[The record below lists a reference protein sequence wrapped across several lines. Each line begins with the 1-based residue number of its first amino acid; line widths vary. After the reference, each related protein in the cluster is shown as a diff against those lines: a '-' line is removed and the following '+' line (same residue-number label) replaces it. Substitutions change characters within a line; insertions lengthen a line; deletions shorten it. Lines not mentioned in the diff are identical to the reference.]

1 MVAGSILPVSL
12 YNGQLYFLFG
22 KENKMEDSARGF
34 SDFGGGL
41 EGNETPMDTALR
53 EGGEELSG
61 FLGDGKNIK
70 KLIRKNGGVFK
81 LVHNDYNVHM
91 FYMDYDPLLPFYFT
105 NFHQFMWARM
115 NKHTL
120 NSSKLY
126 EKQEIRWFSETELK
140 TKNKLFRPFY
150 REIVN
155 KYVEKLPEIRKF
167 IQSKQQRLG
176 SNSCTHKRHPY
187 AGLTYANTLHRRR
200 RQTRKNN

>member
-70 KLIRKNGGVFK
+70 KLIRKNGGVYK
-81 LVHNDYNVHM
+81 LVHNDYNVHI

-150 REIVN
+150 REIVY

-167 IQSKQQRLG
+167 IQSKQRRLG

-200 RQTRKNN
+200 RQTQKNN

>member
-91 FYMDYDPLLPFYFT
+91 FYMDYDPILPFYFT
-105 NFHQFMWARM
+105 NFHQFMWTRM
-115 NKHTL
+115 NKNTL

-140 TKNKLFRPFY
+140 TKRNLFRPFY
-150 REIVN
+150 REIVD
-155 KYVEKLPEIRKF
+155 KYVENLPKIREF
-167 IQSKQQRLG
+167 IKQKSSRLG
-176 SNSCTHKRHPY
+176 PNNCTHKRHPY
-187 AGLTYANTLHRRR
+187 AGLKHAKRIRR
-200 RQTRKNN
+200 RQTQKNK